1 MAKKI
6 VLASASLQ
14 RKKMLEAAGI
24 AVVAEAAPVDER
36 AIESALGGEAEDG
49 EIVASVLARAKAE
62 TVSSRY
68 PDALVIGCDQTL
80 SFENEIFHKPANLE
94 EARRNLLR
102 LSGRTHNLNSG
113 MAIVENGETTW
124 RHVAV
129 ATLAMRSFDAAYI
142 GRYLAR
148 AGDAVLGGVGA
159 YQIEGE
165 GINLFERID
174 GDYFTI
180 VGLPLL
186 PLLEE
191 LRGRG
196 AIDG

>member
-1 MAKKI
+1 
-6 VLASASLQ
+6 
-14 RKKMLEAAGI
+14 MLEAAGI

-62 TVSSRY
+62 IVSSRY

-80 SFENEIFHKPANLE
+80 SFENEIFHKPVNLE

-113 MAIVENGETTW
+113 MAIAENGETTW

-129 ATLAMRSFDAAYI
+129 ATLVMRSFDAAYI

-148 AGDAVLGGVGA
+148 AGDAALGGVGA

-196 AIDG
+196 AING